1 MSPVVEKFSTAIT
14 GGCRAEEFIWIKFRT
29 QEGGISSIYSPIIT
43 QPQYT
48 IPQKFIIGVV

>member
-29 QEGGISSIYSPIIT
+29 QEGGISSIYSRIIT